1 MHFSPLDDQPENAKR
16 KIALPQFQRSN
27 PRHGTKF
34 LVANVEMR
42 RIVIVEVHRDHD
54 SEEAADFRH
63 GCAPTDYPVLAS
75 WCGAFLLILE
85 GCGCGPPGKT
95 SRRAR
100 FHDAVHRPLEEALFQ
115 VGSIIRSNSSSK
127 IAQMPIR
134 TRC

>member
-1 MHFSPLDDQPENAKR
+1 MRLLRSPRSRFLSSNQRRDAPELTLRRQRCPVFHEFSLVHFSPLDDQPENARR

-27 PRHGTKF
+27 TRHGAKF

-75 WCGAFLLILE
+75 WCGSFLL
-85 GCGCGPPGKT
+85 
-95 SRRAR
+95 
-100 FHDAVHRPLEEALFQ
+100 
-115 VGSIIRSNSSSK
+115 
-127 IAQMPIR
+127 
-134 TRC
+134 